1 MSMLFLKKHLPPSS
15 SVNGGC
21 QWVFIFPVFRMDL
34 SRDWVIAKPDVTYTT
49 LTPEDQFLV
58 LASDGLW
65 DAIKR

>member
-1 MSMLFLKKHLPPSS
+1 MSMLFPKEHLPPSS

-21 QWVFIFPVFRMDL
+21 QLVFICPVFRMDL
-34 SRDWVIAKPDVTYTT
+34 NRDWVIAKPDVTYTT